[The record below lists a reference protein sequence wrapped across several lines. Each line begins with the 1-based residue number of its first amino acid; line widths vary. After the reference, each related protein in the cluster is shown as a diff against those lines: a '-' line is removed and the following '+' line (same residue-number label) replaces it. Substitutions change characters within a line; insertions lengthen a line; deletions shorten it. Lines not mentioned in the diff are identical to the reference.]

1 MLPRTAVRRLRP
13 ALAVLCLPLLAAL
26 APVAAPAAP
35 AAEEGER
42 FMVRAFPLLDE
53 QVPPLA
59 ARVGHLGW
67 YAEKGFALVEVDE
80 ALWRELAAAGWRIE
94 LDEERTAWLHLGDD
108 APENGETIPGF
119 PCYRTVE
126 ETYAAAAALA
136 AARPDLAT
144 WIDIG
149 DSWQKVQ
156 TPAAGYDLHALVLTN
171 ESVPG
176 PKPPLLVTAAI
187 HAREYTTAELLTRFA
202 EWIVGAHGSD
212 AEATWMLDHHALHF
226 VLHANPD
233 GRKRAETG
241 EDWRKNVNS
250 TLCASG
256 NYGIDLNRNFDFE
269 WGCCGGSSTNP
280 CVDTYRGTAPASEP
294 ETQAIQAYMQAIF
307 QDWRPEPLTEPAD
320 PDAEGVYVDL
330 HSFSPAILSVWGF
343 LDPGTNPPPNGP
355 ELLRLGRKWG
365 YLSGYPAQLGSL
377 YVVDGSTKDYSY
389 GELGIPGYT
398 WELGTS
404 FFESCASFEANVL
417 PAGLAMLRY
426 AARVARAPYRLPAG
440 PDLLLDPAWAG
451 AAAQGALVP
460 VGGTADDTRY
470 GASGPAEGQT
480 IAAAELYVD
489 TPPWSP
495 GATAIP
501 LDPADGLFD
510 ETSEEVTVELP
521 TGSLALGRHALYL
534 RGQDAGGHWG
544 PVTAAFLDLLDPA
557 TAPRIAGSV
566 IDGTSGMPLAA
577 RVAAGPYADLADA
590 ASGAYEILLPAGTY
604 DVAATH
610 DGYGPATVSGVVAAE
625 LATARVEF
633 TLAPFPVYTDGESG
647 AAGWTTQAPFPWA
660 LTTEQAHSPTHSWT
674 DSPAGNYGNNRNT
687 SLTSPLLDLST
698 AAAPVLSFWHR
709 FDLESGWDYG
719 RVEVSANGGGT
730 WVQKAQYSGAQ
741 GAWQQVELAV
751 PELAGSGQAQVRF
764 RLTTDGSEVRDGW
777 YVDDVGLR
785 TGPAPDW
792 LFVDGAETGST
803 ARWSAATP

>member
-1 MLPRTAVRRLRP
+1 
-13 ALAVLCLPLLAAL
+13 
-26 APVAAPAAP
+26 
-35 AAEEGER
+35 
-42 FMVRAFPLLDE
+42 MVRAFPLFDE

-67 YAEKGFALVEVDE
+67 YREKGFALVELDG
-80 ALWRELAAAGWRIE
+80 ALWRELEAAGWRIE
-94 LDEERTAWLHLGDD
+94 LDTERTAWLHLGDD
-108 APENGETIPGF
+108 APANGEMIPGF

-126 ETYAAAAALA
+126 ETYAAAVALA

-156 TPAAGYDLHALVLTN
+156 TPAEGYDLHALVLTN
-171 ESVPG
+171 AAVPG

-212 AEATWMLDHHALHF
+212 PEATWLLDHHALHF

-233 GRKRAETG
+233 GRKRAEAG
-241 EDWRKNVNS
+241 EDWRKNVNN
-250 TLCASG
+250 TLCGTGS
-256 NYGIDLNRNFDFE
+256 YGVDLNRNFAFR
-269 WGCCGGSSTNP
+269 WGCCGGSSTDP
-280 CVDTYRGTAPASEP
+280 CEINYRGSAAASEP

-330 HSFSPAILSVWGF
+330 HSYGGDVLSVWGF

-355 ELLRLGRKWG
+355 EILRLGRKWAH
-365 YLSGYPAQLGSL
+365 LSGYEARLGSL
-377 YVVDGSTKDYSY
+377 YPVDGSTKDYSY

-398 WELGTS
+398 WEMGTS

-417 PAGLAMLRY
+417 PAGMAMLRY
-426 AARVARAPYRLPAG
+426 AARVVRAPYRLPAG
-440 PDLLLDPAWAG
+440 PDVVELQVSGG
-451 AAAQGALVP
+451 AVHGALVP
-460 VGGTADDTRY
+460 VAATADDGRY
-470 GASGPAEGQT
+470 GASGPVEGEP

-489 TPPWSP
+489 TPPWLP
-495 GATAIP
+495 AATAIP

-510 ETSEEVTVELP
+510 ETSEAVAAELA

-566 IDGTSGMPLAA
+566 IDGTNGMPLPA
-577 RVAAGPYADLADA
+577 RVATGSFFDVADA
-590 ASGAYEILLPAGTY
+590 ASGAYEIVLPEGTY
-604 DVAATH
+604 DVEASLAGYESAT
-610 DGYGPATVSGVVAAE
+610 ATGVLAAE
-625 LATARVEF
+625 LTTARVEF
-633 TLAPFPVYTDGESG
+633 TLVPYPVLSDGETG
-647 AAGWTTQAPFPWA
+647 PGGWTAQSPWA
-660 LTTEQAHSPTHSWT
+660 LTTFQAHSPTHSWT
-674 DSPAGNYGNNRNT
+674 DSPPGNYGNNRNT
-687 SLTSPLLDLST
+687 ALTSPLLDLSG

-709 FDLESGWDYG
+709 FDLESGYDFG
-719 RVEVSANGGGT
+719 RVEVSANGGAT
-730 WVQKAQYSGAQ
+730 WIQKAQYSGAQ
-741 GAWQQVELAV
+741 GAWQQVEIAV
-751 PELAGSGQAQVRF
+751 PELAGSAQARVRF

-777 YVDDVGLR
+777 YVDDIGMR
-785 TGPAPDW
+785 TGSAPDW

-803 ARWSAATP
+803 ARWSAVTP